1 MSSGT
6 ARSGRRDTGV
16 LALGSA
22 GTGLLA
28 YVVFAM
34 LTRGLASDA
43 AAAVSVLWT
52 YWAFAGAALT
62 FPVQHWITR
71 TVAAGAEGVVRRSA
85 KRVSVAVLACAVVAG
100 GVSWVLRD
108 ALFHRDDAW
117 FPVMVALLTIG
128 SALIGVVRGG
138 LSARGRFG
146 AVAVSLL
153 AENGLRCVL
162 VGGLLLLGITD
173 AVAHGL
179 CLVAGQAVV
188 VLWPSAFRYGTAIA
202 SAVATTGPFAFLA
215 GAGAGQLVS
224 QAVLTGGPVVLALSG
239 GSAREVT
246 SLFAALALFRAPY
259 MLALGSV
266 SQLTLRATER
276 AVAGETAAL
285 RALLRTVVAAGAA
298 TCVVAVGL
306 GWWLGPW
313 LLQLVFGDR
322 VDVSSGHAALLALG
336 CAAAITNLVLMVLAL
351 AHDRPGQVARAWL
364 AATLVGAVAFA
375 ALSGGTPLDATVGAF
390 AVAEAAAVLGLLWV
404 AARAI
409 GGPVRPVSP
418 AV

>member
-1 MSSGT
+1 MSST
-6 ARSGRRDTGV
+6 HSGRRDTGV

-22 GTGLLA
+22 GAGLLA

-34 LTRGLASDA
+34 FTRGLASDA

-71 TVAAGAEGVVRRSA
+71 TVASGSEGVVRRSA
-85 KRVSVAVLACAVVAG
+85 ARVSLAVGGVAVLAGVA
-100 GVSWVLRD
+100 SWALRD
-108 ALFHRDDAW
+108 PLFHRDDAW
-117 FPVMVALLTIG
+117 FPVMVVLLTVG

-162 VGGLLLLGITD
+162 VGGLLLVGVTD

-179 CLVAGQAVV
+179 CLVAGQLVV
-188 VLWPSAFRYGTAIA
+188 VLWPSAFRYGTAVD
-202 SAVATTGPFAFLA
+202 SAAATGPFAFLT
-215 GAGAGQLVS
+215 GAGLGQLVS

-276 AVAGETAAL
+276 AVAGEAAGL

-306 GWWLGPW
+306 GAWLGPW
-313 LLQLVFGDR
+313 LLRLVFGER

-351 AHDRPGQVARAWL
+351 AHDRPTQVARAWL
-364 AATLVGAVAFA
+364 AATLVGAVGFA
-375 ALSGGTPLDATVGAF
+375 ALTGRTALDATVGAF
-390 AVAEAAAVLGLLWV
+390 VVAELAALLGLLWV
-404 AARAI
+404 AVRAI
-409 GGPVRPVSP
+409 GRPVRPVTP
-418 AV
+418 GA

>member
-1 MSSGT
+1 MSGGT
-6 ARSGRRDTGV
+6 TRSGRRDTGV

-85 KRVSVAVLACAVVAG
+85 KRVSLAVLACAVVAG

-108 ALFHRDDAW
+108 ALFHREDAW
-117 FPVMVALLTIG
+117 FPVMVALLTVG

-188 VLWPSAFRYGTAIA
+188 VLWPSAFRYGTAITSTA
-202 SAVATTGPFAFLA
+202 ATGPFAFLT

-224 QAVLTGGPVVLALSG
+224 QAVLTGGRWCWPSPV
-239 GSAREVT
+239 
-246 SLFAALALFRAPY
+246 
-259 MLALGSV
+259 
-266 SQLTLRATER
+266 
-276 AVAGETAAL
+276 
-285 RALLRTVVAAGAA
+285 
-298 TCVVAVGL
+298 
-306 GWWLGPW
+306 GP
-313 LLQLVFGDR
+313 
-322 VDVSSGHAALLALG
+322 
-336 CAAAITNLVLMVLAL
+336 
-351 AHDRPGQVARAWL
+351 
-364 AATLVGAVAFA
+364 
-375 ALSGGTPLDATVGAF
+375 
-390 AVAEAAAVLGLLWV
+390 
-404 AARAI
+404 
-409 GGPVRPVSP
+409 PVR
-418 AV
+418 

>member
-108 ALFHRDDAW
+108 ALFHRGDAW

-202 SAVATTGPFAFLA
+202 SSVATTGPFAFLA

-276 AVAGETAAL
+276 AVAGETTAL

-364 AATLVGAVAFA
+364 AATLVGAVALA

-390 AVAEAAAVLGLLWV
+390 VVAEAAAVLGLLWV

-409 GGPVRPVSP
+409 DGPVRPVSP

>member
-6 ARSGRRDTGV
+6 TRSGRRDTGV

-28 YVVFAM
+28 YMVFAM

-85 KRVSVAVLACAVVAG
+85 KRVSLAVLACAVVAG
-100 GVSWVLRD
+100 GLSWVLRD

-117 FPVMVALLTIG
+117 FPVMVALLTVG

-138 LSARGRFG
+138 LSARGRFS

-162 VGGLLLLGITD
+162 VGALLLLGITG

-188 VLWPSAFRYGTAIA
+188 VFWPSAFRYGTAITSTA
-202 SAVATTGPFAFLA
+202 ATGPFAFLS

-224 QAVLTGGPVVLALSG
+224 QAVLTGGPVALALSG

-285 RALLRTVVAAGAA
+285 RALLRTVLAAGAA
-298 TCVVAVGL
+298 TCVVALGL

-313 LLQLVFGDR
+313 LLQLVFGER
-322 VDVSSGHAALLALG
+322 VDSSSVHAALLALG
-336 CAAAITNLVLMVLAL
+336 CAVAITNLVLMVLAL

-364 AATLVGAVAFA
+364 GGTLVGAVAFA
-375 ALSGGTPLDATVGAF
+375 ALSGGTALDATVGAF
-390 AVAEAAAVLGLLWV
+390 VVAESAALLGLWWV